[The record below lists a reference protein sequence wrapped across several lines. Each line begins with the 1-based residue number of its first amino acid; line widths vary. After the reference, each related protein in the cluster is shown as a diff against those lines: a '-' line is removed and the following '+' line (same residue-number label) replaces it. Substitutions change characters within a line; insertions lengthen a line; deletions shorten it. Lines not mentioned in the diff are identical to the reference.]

1 MFADQRRAMLGVVP
15 PDLSMKY
22 KSMIGRSPREYLSQ
36 VSGHTKKGSKMVVVF
51 TAPEVDELVAFLE
64 YTPDPS
70 IFWRELVGPWVI
82 LFMSVL
88 TVLLYILYKDVWFMR
103 YKITHWH

>member
-36 VSGHTKKGSKMVVVF
+36 FIVSVK
-51 TAPEVDELVAFLE
+51 L
-64 YTPDPS
+64 TPS
-70 IFWRELVGPWVI
+70 SGR
-82 LFMSVL
+82 
-88 TVLLYILYKDVWFMR
+88 
-103 YKITHWH
+103 